1 MIHIPHRVKIFIHN
15 FILFL
20 IVLLCGINNSSAQSG
35 MTFDEFS
42 LKLSAYFDVELIN
55 DIQKELPQGAQ
66 YRIGSWDAGDFSGDG
81 VPDVAFAVKVLG
93 EKRRICR
100 VYMFTDTDGFL
111 VKVGEYNYNFIDLPL
126 EVGLVIRNNCCYVTD
141 KQKQF
146 HWIIRGYRYDN
157 GIVSVVDEFTTQKL
171 PSVTLEEYTNYSN
184 LESYQKT
191 ILTRTGETKYIK
203 KYFTIPCY
211 PRGKQIYRGFTSQAE
226 CATVDYCQSGSFYWE
241 STSDCSF
248 KVRSVYDNQ
257 YLYFTVNVKDDAVVF
272 GRCDTCTADMVH
284 FWFNG
289 QMRPRNP
296 DTSDSEAKT
305 PKRKKGRKTEYV
317 SPDSS
322 LVTVSVRLGD
332 FAEQRAKHLV
342 QTPKSMDVITKELL
356 TTIKVTANPRE
367 NGYVVKARF
376 PLALFGIGALPGDLQ
391 QTLSLNCTVMV
402 RDSDNEFRPE
412 EETILS
418 TSPVELFESDSYST
432 LLLIPRNEWFGK
444 TTNILAEQLVR
455 SLQEAGF

>member
-1 MIHIPHRVKIFIHN
+1 M
-15 FILFL
+15 
-20 IVLLCGINNSSAQSG
+20 
-35 MTFDEFS
+35 
-42 LKLSAYFDVELIN
+42 
-55 DIQKELPQGAQ
+55 
-66 YRIGSWDAGDFSGDG
+66 
-81 VPDVAFAVKVLG
+81 
-93 EKRRICR
+93 
-100 VYMFTDTDGFL
+100 
-111 VKVGEYNYNFIDLPL
+111 
-126 EVGLVIRNNCCYVTD
+126 
-141 KQKQF
+141 
-146 HWIIRGYRYDN
+146 
-157 GIVSVVDEFTTQKL
+157 
-171 PSVTLEEYTNYSN
+171 
-184 LESYQKT
+184 
-191 ILTRTGETKYIK
+191 
-203 KYFTIPCY
+203 
-211 PRGKQIYRGFTSQAE
+211 
-226 CATVDYCQSGSFYWE
+226 
-241 STSDCSF
+241 
-248 KVRSVYDNQ
+248 RSVYDNQ